1 MFNKNMTIEEFKH
14 IYYYKTDLQEIC
26 RQLGLPSIGTKAE
39 LEKYIILFLK
49 GVDKRDIIN
58 KRQSGNTTRNKKQL
72 IEITLDT
79 KIIQDGFKLN
89 NQARDFFKNYFN
101 VDKFSFT
108 KSMAVLIRKA
118 EENNDFKM
126 TVGDLV
132 DVYINGYNDIESTD
146 EERTYQWNN
155 FVKSFNADDISKSFN
170 NKMKVASILWKK
182 VKNCNVEKVYSRELI
197 DKYFHEIKSYMK

>member
-89 NQARDFFKNYFN
+89 NQAREFFKNYFN

-170 NKMKVASILWKK
+170 NKMKVASI
-182 VKNCNVEKVYSRELI
+182 
-197 DKYFHEIKSYMK
+197 

>member
-89 NQARDFFKNYFN
+89 NQAREFF
-101 VDKFSFT
+101 
-108 KSMAVLIRKA
+108 
-118 EENNDFKM
+118 
-126 TVGDLV
+126 
-132 DVYINGYNDIESTD
+132 
-146 EERTYQWNN
+146 
-155 FVKSFNADDISKSFN
+155 
-170 NKMKVASILWKK
+170 
-182 VKNCNVEKVYSRELI
+182 
-197 DKYFHEIKSYMK
+197 